1 MFLPNGHP
9 ANKIEKVMLLSMW
22 TRYLKEEAEKHRI
35 KINKPIIS
43 AGMGKPTYPINEHT
57 VKSYLAYWTK
67 IDETTARWRKEPD
80 KLHESSAVDYGDP
93 RGDKLPREL
102 MSQVMTSWYDTLVLP
117 ENILFTVG
125 RIGGLHIIFETF
137 NTHFAD
143 TPNYRVITP
152 FPFYSAYANNPNHQ
166 LYPIE
171 VMKEDGYKLTAK
183 ALEASI
189 KEAFELAEED
199 LGVPRV
205 VLICNPSNPLGN
217 VITQS
222 EMLNIAK
229 VLRNYP
235 DLFVVIDEAYV
246 EMSYVDCPSLL
257 SIAPDLK
264 ERLILLRSAT
274 KSLSASGERMAI
286 VIVFNE
292 DLLNEMINKSIAY
305 FIHAPRSAQL
315 SYAETMLQYDKEQQ
329 RQMIDFYQ
337 KKVAYVS
344 KRLSDMG
351 ASMPDPE
358 YKVEATFYVLGDF
371 GDLFGL
377 EMPKSLECVFPQVDL
392 IKTDEDL
399 AYYLLFEEG
408 VMIAPMS
415 YFGLAENSGYVR
427 ITCSAHQTELTD
439 LMDRLESRLFE
450 ARKLKNQSLL
460 SAINADMEQLKNF
473 DHDLYISFEKK
484 IANYVEGTAFSC
496 KNLKE
501 KNQSLLKLH
510 EIIKNILE
518 LH

>member
-22 TRYLKEEAEKHRI
+22 TRYLKEEAENHNI
-35 KINKPIIS
+35 KINKPIIA

-57 VKSYLAYWTK
+57 VKSYLTYWSK
-67 IDETTARWRKEPD
+67 IDEITAKWRKDPD

-93 RGDKLPREL
+93 RGDQLPREL
-102 MSQVMTSWYDTLVLP
+102 MSQVMTSWYDTNILP

-125 RIGGLHIIFETF
+125 GIGGLHIIFETF

-143 TPNYRVITP
+143 TPHYRVITP
-152 FPFYSAYANNPNHQ
+152 FPFYSAYANNSGHK
-166 LYPIE
+166 LHPIE
-171 VMKEDGYKLTAK
+171 VMKEDGYRLTAK
-183 ALEASI
+183 SLEVSI
-189 KEAFELAEED
+189 KEAYLLAEED
-199 LGVPRV
+199 LGVPKV
-205 VLICNPSNPLGN
+205 VLLCNPSNPLGN
-217 VITQS
+217 VITKS
-222 EMLNIAK
+222 EMVNIAR

-235 DLFVVIDEAYV
+235 DLFVVVDEAYI
-246 EMSYVDCPSLL
+246 EMSFVECPSLL

-264 ERLILLRSAT
+264 KRLILLRSAT

-329 RQMIDFYQ
+329 LQMTDYYK
-337 KKVAYVS
+337 KKVAYVT
-344 KRLSDMG
+344 KRLFDMG
-351 ASMPDPE
+351 ASMPDPN
-358 YKVEATFYVLGDF
+358 YQVEATFYVLGDF

-377 EMPKSLECVFPQVDL
+377 DMPKVLECVFPQVDK

-408 VMIAPMS
+408 IMIAPMA

-450 ARKLKNQSLL
+450 ARKLKNQALL
-460 SAINADMEQLKNF
+460 LAVNSDMEQLKHF
-473 DHDLYISFEKK
+473 DHDLYVSFEKK
-484 IANYVEGTAFSC
+484 IANNVECNTFSC
-496 KNLKE
+496 KNLRE
-501 KNQSLLKLH
+501 KNHSLMKLH